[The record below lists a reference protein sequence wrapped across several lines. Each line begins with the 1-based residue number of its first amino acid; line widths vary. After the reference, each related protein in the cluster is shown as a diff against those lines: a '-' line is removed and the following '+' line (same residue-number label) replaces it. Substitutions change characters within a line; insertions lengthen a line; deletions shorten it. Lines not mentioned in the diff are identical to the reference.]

1 MINFFLKLILAKNIK
16 RFINKVLK
24 RDIKIIGNYNS
35 WLEAKNVSS
44 GYDHKIIFDKSK
56 ESFLKV
62 INGIAK
68 YERDS
73 VLFYSDNVNY
83 PLIKLLNSIQYK
95 KKKTL
100 NVLDFGG
107 SFGSTYF
114 QNLIFL
120 KNQNKFNWFVV
131 EQKHIVNY
139 VKYFKLNKNLFFSY
153 SIKNFLK
160 KNIDIVI
167 FSGVLQYLSN
177 PFYHINILLKK
188 KIKNFLILRT
198 PFQTN
203 KESIKVQVIPDHLY
217 RATLPIRIF
226 NENLFIKFFKK
237 NNYSLKNNSF
247 KNEMLDNI
255 EFKNFLFKLKD
266 K

>member
-1 MINFFLKLILAKNIK
+1 MINFFLKLILFKNIK
-16 RFINKVLK
+16 RFINKILK
-24 RDIKIIGNYNS
+24 RDIKIIGNYSS
-35 WLEAKNVSS
+35 WLEAKNFSS

-73 VLFYSDNVNY
+73 APFYSDNVNY
-83 PLIKLLNSIQYK
+83 ALIKLLNSIQYK

-139 VKYFKLNKNLFFSY
+139 IKNFKLNKNLFFSS
-153 SIKNFLK
+153 SIKIFLK
-160 KNIDIVI
+160 KNIDIVL
-167 FSGVLQYLSN
+167 FSGVLQYLSD
-177 PFYHINILLKK
+177 PFYYINLLLKK

-198 PFQTN
+198 PFQIN
-203 KESIKVQVIPDHLY
+203 RESIKVQVIPDHLY

-226 NENLFIKFFKK
+226 NENLFVKFFKE

-247 KNEMLDNI
+247 KSEMVNNI
-255 EFKNFLFKLKD
+255 EFKNFLFKLKE

>member
-1 MINFFLKLILAKNIK
+1 MINFFLKSIIFKNIK
-16 RFINKVLK
+16 KFINKILK
-24 RDIKIIGNYNS
+24 RNIKIIGNYSS
-35 WLEAKNVSS
+35 WLAAKNDSL
-44 GYDHKIIFDKSK
+44 GYDHKIIFNKSK

-62 INGIAK
+62 INGVAK

-73 VLFYSDNVNY
+73 VPFYSDNVNY
-83 PLIKLLNSIQYK
+83 SLIKLLNSLQDKRK
-95 KKKTL
+95 KPL

-114 QNLIFL
+114 QNLIYL
-120 KNQNKFNWFVV
+120 KDKNKFNWFIL

-139 VKYFKLNKNLFFSY
+139 VKNFKLNKNLFFSF
-153 SIKNFLK
+153 SIKKFLK
-160 KNIDIVI
+160 KNIDIVL

-177 PFYHINILLKK
+177 PIDYINLLLKK
-188 KIKNFLILRT
+188 KIKYFLILRT

-203 KESIKVQVIPDHLY
+203 KESIKVQVIPDHIY

-226 NENLFIKFFKK
+226 NENLFIKFFKE
-237 NNYSLKNNSF
+237 NNYSLKNNFFES
-247 KNEMLDNI
+247 EIIDNI
-255 EFKNFLFKLKD
+255 EFKNFLFKLKE

>member
-1 MINFFLKLILAKNIK
+1 MIKFFFKTNIAKNII
-16 RFINKVLK
+16 RFINKILK
-24 RDIKIIGNYNS
+24 RDIKIIGNYSS
-35 WLEAKNVSS
+35 WLDAKNDSL

-56 ESFLKV
+56 ESFSKV

-73 VLFYSDNVNY
+73 VPFYSNNINY
-83 PLIKLLNSIQYK
+83 PLIKLLNSIYDK
-95 KKKTL
+95 RKKTL

-139 VKYFKLNKNLFFSY
+139 VKNFKLNKNLFFSS
-153 SIKNFLK
+153 SINNFLK
-160 KNIDIVI
+160 KNIDLVL
-167 FSGVLQYLSN
+167 FSSVLQYLSD
-177 PFYHINILLKK
+177 PFYYINLLLKK

-198 PFQTN
+198 PFQIN
-203 KESIKVQVIPDHLY
+203 KESIKVQVIPNHIY

-226 NENLFIKFFKK
+226 NENLFAKFFKE
-237 NNYSLKNNSF
+237 NNYSLKNNYF
-247 KNEMLDNI
+247 KSEMVDNI
-255 EFKNFLFKLKD
+255 EFKNFFFRLNEK
-266 K
+266 